1 MKTTHSDINHLSHIQ
16 LNQYERDGFLSPI
29 RVFSEQETEALR
41 LQLEVYE
48 SAHGSVMNSPYRNKP
63 HLVFTWVAEIIRSSK
78 ILDLVEGILG
88 PNLLVWGTNFF
99 IKEPGDGTFI
109 SWHQDS
115 TYWGLS
121 RPDVLTVWIALSPS
135 RRSNG
140 AMKMI
145 RGSHQL
151 DQLPHTDTFEEG
163 NLLTRGQ
170 HVEHTVVEEDVAW
183 IELEPGEVSLH
194 HVRIIHGSEPNIG
207 PDRRVGLAIRFV
219 PTDVS
224 QVNGVKDYATLVRG
238 FDDHRNFQHEPSP
251 EQSLGETERNVH
263 MQIADESF
271 KLFYQGTGREPKFGE

>member
-1 MKTTHSDINHLSHIQ
+1 MKNTHSGTHHLPHIQ

-29 RVFSEQETEALR
+29 RVFSEQEARELR
-41 LQLEVYE
+41 VQLETYE
-48 SAHGSVMNSPYRNKP
+48 ATHGSVMKSPYRNKP
-63 HLVFTWVAEIIRSSK
+63 HLVFKWVAEVIRNPK
-78 ILDLVEGILG
+78 ILDLVESVLG

-99 IKEPGDGTFI
+99 IKEPDDGTFI

-140 AMKMI
+140 AMKMM

-151 DQLPHTDTFEEG
+151 EQLPHTDTFEEG

-170 HVEHTVVEEDVAW
+170 KVDHEVAEEDVAW
-183 IELEPGEVSLH
+183 IELQPGEVSLH
-194 HVRIIHGSEPNIG
+194 HVRIIHGSEPNKG

-238 FDDHRNFQHEPSP
+238 RDDYRHFQHEPSP
-251 EQSLGETERNVH
+251 EQTLGLTERSVH
-263 MQIADESF
+263 TQIADESF
-271 KLFYQGTGREPKFGE
+271 KLFYQGTGREPKFGD

>member
-1 MKTTHSDINHLSHIQ
+1 MKNTHSGTHHLPHIQ

-29 RVFSEQETEALR
+29 RVFSEQEARELR
-41 LQLEVYE
+41 VQLETYE
-48 SAHGSVMNSPYRNKP
+48 ATHGSVMKSPYRNKP
-63 HLVFTWVAEIIRSSK
+63 HLVFKWVAEVIRNPK
-78 ILDLVEGILG
+78 ILDLVESVLG

-99 IKEPGDGTFI
+99 IKEPDDGTFI

-140 AMKMI
+140 AMKMM

-151 DQLPHTDTFEEG
+151 EQLPHTDTFEEG

-170 HVEHTVVEEDVAW
+170 KVDHEVAEEDVAW
-183 IELEPGEVSLH
+183 IELQPGEVSLH
-194 HVRIIHGSEPNIG
+194 HVRIIHGSEPNKG

-238 FDDHRNFQHEPSP
+238 RDDYRHFQHEPSP
-251 EQSLGETERNVH
+251 EQTLGLKERSVH
-263 MQIADESF
+263 TQIADESF
-271 KLFYQGTGREPKFGE
+271 KLFYQGTGREPKFGD

>member
-1 MKTTHSDINHLSHIQ
+1 MKNTHSGTHHLPHIQ

-29 RVFSEQETEALR
+29 RVFSEQEARELR
-41 LQLEVYE
+41 VQLETYE
-48 SAHGSVMNSPYRNKP
+48 ATHGSVMKSPYRNKP
-63 HLVFTWVAEIIRSSK
+63 HLVFKWVAEVIRNPK
-78 ILDLVEGILG
+78 ILDLVESVLG
-88 PNLLVWGTNFF
+88 HNLLVWGTNFF
-99 IKEPGDGTFI
+99 IKEPDDGTFI

-140 AMKMI
+140 AMKMM

-151 DQLPHTDTFEEG
+151 EQLPHTDTFEEG

-170 HVEHTVVEEDVAW
+170 KVDHEVAEEDVAW
-183 IELEPGEVSLH
+183 IELQPGEVSLH
-194 HVRIIHGSEPNIG
+194 HVRIIHGSEPNKG

-238 FDDHRNFQHEPSP
+238 RDDYRHFQHEPSP
-251 EQSLGETERNVH
+251 EQTLGLTERSVH
-263 MQIADESF
+263 TQIADESF
-271 KLFYQGTGREPKFGE
+271 KLFYQGTGREPKFGD

>member
-1 MKTTHSDINHLSHIQ
+1 MKNTHSGTHHLPHIQ

-29 RVFSEQETEALR
+29 RVFSEQEARELR
-41 LQLEVYE
+41 VQLETYE
-48 SAHGSVMNSPYRNKP
+48 ATHGPVMKSPYRNKP
-63 HLVFTWVAEIIRSSK
+63 HLVFKWVAEVIRNPK
-78 ILDLVEGILG
+78 ILDLVESVLG

-99 IKEPGDGTFI
+99 IKEPDDGTFI

-140 AMKMI
+140 AMKMM

-151 DQLPHTDTFEEG
+151 EQLPHTDTFEEG

-170 HVEHTVVEEDVAW
+170 KVDHEVAEEDVAW
-183 IELEPGEVSLH
+183 IELQPGEVSLH
-194 HVRIIHGSEPNIG
+194 HVRIIHGSEPNKG

-238 FDDHRNFQHEPSP
+238 RDDYRHFQHEPSP
-251 EQSLGETERNVH
+251 EQTLGLTERSVH
-263 MQIADESF
+263 TQIADESF
-271 KLFYQGTGREPKFGE
+271 KLFYQGTGREPKFGD

>member
-1 MKTTHSDINHLSHIQ
+1 MKNTHSGTHHLPHIQ

-29 RVFSEQETEALR
+29 RVFSEQEARELR
-41 LQLEVYE
+41 VQLETYE
-48 SAHGSVMNSPYRNKP
+48 ATHGSVMKSPYRNKP
-63 HLVFTWVAEIIRSSK
+63 HLVFKWVAEVIRNPK
-78 ILDLVEGILG
+78 ILDLVESVLG

-99 IKEPGDGTFI
+99 IKEPDDGTFI

-140 AMKMI
+140 AMKMM

-151 DQLPHTDTFEEG
+151 EQLPHTDTFEEG

-170 HVEHTVVEEDVAW
+170 KVDHEVAEEDVTW
-183 IELEPGEVSLH
+183 IELQPGEVSLH
-194 HVRIIHGSEPNIG
+194 HVRIIHGSEPNKG

-238 FDDHRNFQHEPSP
+238 RDDYRHFQHEPSP
-251 EQSLGETERNVH
+251 EQTLGLKERSVH
-263 MQIADESF
+263 TQIADESF
-271 KLFYQGTGREPKFGE
+271 KLFYQGTGREPKFGD

>member
-1 MKTTHSDINHLSHIQ
+1 MNMHSNAQLFNETQ

-29 RVFSEQETEALR
+29 RIFSEQEAYAMRSKLEA
-41 LQLEVYE
+41 YE
-48 SAHGSVMNSPYRNKP
+48 ATHGSVMKSPYRNKP
-63 HLVFTWVAEIIRSSK
+63 HLVFKWVAEVIRNPK

-99 IKEPGDGTFI
+99 IKEPDDGTFI

-121 RPDVLTVWIALSPS
+121 RSDVLTVWIALSPS
-135 RRSNG
+135 QRNNG

-170 HVEHTVVEEDVAW
+170 KVDHEVAEEDVAW
-183 IELEPGEVSLH
+183 IELEPGEASLH
-194 HVRIIHGSEPNIG
+194 HVRIIHGSEANKG
-207 PDRRVGLAIRFV
+207 VDRRVGLAIRFV

-224 QVNGVKDYATLVRG
+224 QVNGVKDFATLVRG
-238 FDDHRNFQHEPSP
+238 RDDYQHFQHEPCP
-251 EQSLGETERNVH
+251 QKSLGIAEKKVH
-263 MQIADESF
+263 TQIADESF
-271 KLFYQGTGREPKFGE
+271 KLFYKGTGREPKFGD